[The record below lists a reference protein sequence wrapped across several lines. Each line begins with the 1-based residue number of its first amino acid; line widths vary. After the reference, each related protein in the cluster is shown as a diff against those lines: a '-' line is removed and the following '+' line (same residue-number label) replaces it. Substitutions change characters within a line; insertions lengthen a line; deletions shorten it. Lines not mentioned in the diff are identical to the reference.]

1 MTPVERAELWRQRV
15 ETHQGSGLTLREFSE
30 REGIAYYGLRFWRRK
45 LAGGSIAT
53 SSPSRLVPLKVA
65 PACSGW
71 GQAVPATSSMEVRLK
86 GDRRILV
93 NGDFDEASLGRL
105 IGVLEQLPC

>member
-15 ETHQGSGLTLREFSE
+15 EAHQGSGLTLREFSE

-45 LAGGSIAT
+45 LAAGSIAT
-53 SSPSRLVPLKVA
+53 SSPSGLVPLKVA
-65 PACSGW
+65 LAGSG
-71 GQAVPATSSMEVRLK
+71 GQAVLATSSMEVRLK
-86 GDRRILV
+86 GDRRILL